1 MTPAIRKLV
10 LTLHVTATVGWIGAV
25 VVFVA
30 LAAIGLTSRDPRAVR
45 GVYLVME
52 PTAWWVLV
60 PLAVAS
66 LLTGIVQSLGTRW
79 GLFRHYW
86 VVFKFVIA
94 VFAVVVLLQYM
105 ETFGSLAETA
115 SSSDDLAMVRNSSP
129 LGHAVIAL
137 LLLLVATGLS
147 IYKPRG
153 VTRYEQHKQHALSQ
167 PERRRRSAALLALAG
182 IAGPVIFV
190 VTLLGQDVLR
200 SDYDPLAAATAD
212 PMIGAWGWV
221 QQANF
226 IVLGL
231 LLIAFAVGLH
241 RGVRVAG
248 PGVVASVLIGV
259 SGLGM
264 VVAALFPLTEDASDF
279 AAEVRDANNT
289 VFGLSVG
296 AGLILMSWRL
306 IRDVRWRGVADYVAL
321 TGVAWLVMA
330 RVTGAVAESG
340 QAPYGLM
347 RRAMLGIWLSCV
359 VVLAVRLRRMATG
372 GVAETEGDATTPG
385 AERVPAMTGGETT

>member
-10 LTLHVTATVGWIGAV
+10 LTLHVSATVGWIGAV
-25 VVFVA
+25 VVFIA
-30 LAAIGLTSRDPRAVR
+30 LAVIGLTSQDPRAVR
-45 GVYLVME
+45 GVYLVMQ

-66 LLTGIVQSLGTRW
+66 LLTGIIQSLGTRW

-359 VVLAVRLRRMATG
+359 VVLAVRLRRMARG